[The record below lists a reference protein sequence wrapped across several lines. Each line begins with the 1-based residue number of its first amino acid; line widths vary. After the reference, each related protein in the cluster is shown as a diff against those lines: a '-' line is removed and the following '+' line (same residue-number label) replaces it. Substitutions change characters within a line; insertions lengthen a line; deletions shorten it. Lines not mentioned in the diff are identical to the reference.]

1 MTRRRRS
8 KMGIAFIEESEL
20 TELQLKNKSMNIT
33 ARITHKPQPIKF
45 PKNMIIEGRKLKII
59 GGASFNIHPI
69 KMKLKNEDFNSFLGV
84 IGWLGANGGIASLNN
99 IIIAFRSYVRFA
111 YIDGITVETLSLF
124 LDKCRSHKVGAS
136 FFGSIKQL
144 FVKWN
149 ALDYPISEDVI
160 DFLFLVKLPKPKRP
174 SGSRVRSDDP
184 AEGWYTDKEYD
195 SLVQAIWRA
204 YESGE
209 DTLWRTCI
217 LLLSAQF
224 GRRPIQF
231 AHLKICDLKEH
242 GISCGVFGRRI
253 EFPGAKDADASEF
266 RGSKIEVHPINN
278 ELWRLCQRQSK
289 DTILRFEEALGH
301 ELTQDQQLNLPLFTH
316 RSDNVLRKRIG
327 EARFLHEDDENE
339 MLASHVFHV
348 TGNQVSSVIQ
358 TGPFG
363 ETVISHRT
371 NEPLVQNAY
380 RFRYTRARQI
390 ARSGCA
396 RAALQHWLGHETD
409 FALDAYYDDPAERA
423 RVLNDQIAPLL
434 APLAQAFQGNLRD
447 SEAQADRGDD
457 PTSRIELDGQEEMGV
472 GTCGEHGFCSAS
484 VPIPCYRCTKFQPWV
499 FGPHHEVLD
508 RLLERQRLEN
518 EVPRPG
524 LKRRLLVPLQL
535 DKDIQAVRE
544 VIALCEARKIYLGEI
559 K

>member
-1 MTRRRRS
+1 
-8 KMGIAFIEESEL
+8 MGIAFTEESVQ
-20 TELQLKNKSMNIT
+20 TDSAPQNSSIN
-33 ARITHKPQPIKF
+33 AHVRITHKPHKVKF
-45 PKNMIIEGRKLKII
+45 PKNMRIDGHRIQII
-59 GGASFNIHPI
+59 GGASFNILPLQ
-69 KMKLKNEDFNSFLGV
+69 MKLTPEDLNSFMGV
-84 IGWLGANGGIASLNN
+84 VGWIGTNGYIASLHS
-99 IIIAFRSYVRFA
+99 IIFSFRTYVISA
-111 YIDGITVETLSLF
+111 YVDGITIESISLF
-124 LDKCRSHKVGAS
+124 LDKCRKHKVASGCFSAIKS
-136 FFGSIKQL
+136 FFIK
-144 FVKWN
+144 WH
-149 ALDYPISEDVI
+149 ALDYPMSEDVI

-174 SGSRVRSDDP
+174 SGSKVRSDDP
-184 AEGWYTDKEYD
+184 TEGWYTDNEYD

-231 AHLKICDLKEH
+231 AHLKIGDLKKY
-242 GISCGVFGRRI
+242 GISGGVHGRRI

-266 RGSKIEVHPINN
+266 RGSKIEVHPTHN
-278 ELWRLCQRQSK
+278 ELWQLCQRQSE
-289 DTILRFEEALGH
+289 DTIFRFETELGY
-301 ELTQDQQLNLPLFTH
+301 ELTQEQRLNLPLFAH
-316 RSDNVLRKRIG
+316 RSNDVLHKRMCD
-327 EARFLHEDDENE
+327 ARFLHEDDENK
-339 MLASHVFHV
+339 MLAS
-348 TGNQVSSVIQ
+348 QVLHASSGIISSTIQ
-358 TGPFG
+358 IGPFG

-371 NEPLVQNAY
+371 GEPLVQNAY

-409 FALDAYYDDPAERA
+409 FSLDAYYDDPAERA
-423 RVLNDQIAPLL
+423 RVLNEQIAPLL
-434 APLAQAFQGNLRD
+434 APLAQAFQGNIKD

-499 FGPHHEVLD
+499 FGPHHEVLQ

-544 VIALCEARKIYLGEI
+544 VIALCEARKIYLREI